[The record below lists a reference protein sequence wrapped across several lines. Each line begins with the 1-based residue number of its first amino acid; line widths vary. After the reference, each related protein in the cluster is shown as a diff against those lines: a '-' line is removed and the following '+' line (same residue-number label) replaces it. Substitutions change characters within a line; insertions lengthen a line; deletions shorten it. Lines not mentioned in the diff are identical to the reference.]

1 MYGLIIDTPR
11 IRCNQYK
18 NLFLFC
24 LFACFIVSLSFF
36 FLYCFYFHFIFYF
49 LFVGGIV
56 FCHETILDHLLLPM
70 DTDGRLRTNLFDKE
84 DHFNFPIVNFPFIF
98 QQHLHMEYISLNRYD
113 IPELVIPISISL
125 IESCY

>member
-11 IRCNQYK
+11 SRCNQYK

-49 LFVGGIV
+49 LFVGGIL

-84 DHFNFPIVNFPFIF
+84 DHFNFPIVNFPFICIGISSYGV
-98 QQHLHMEYISLNRYD
+98 YIS
-113 IPELVIPISISL
+113 ELIRSL
-125 IESCY
+125 KYCAIYKL